1 MSTLLIA
8 EVNLKKP
15 TEYQK
20 YLKKVPDIVTKYGG
34 EYLVRGGNISHH
46 EGDWK
51 PKRLVVI
58 KFPDRQ
64 KALGLY

>member
-34 EYLVRGGNISHH
+34 EYLVRGGNIPHH
-46 EGDWK
+46 EGYWK

-64 KALGLY
+64 KTLGLY